1 MNILNQEKYNIHYN
15 HRKSNHGSVNR
26 ELVLAVLLFGSIGA
40 ITWAIRGTAG
50 WGGVDGTVI
59 PGLMWG
65 ILWYYVA
72 FRKGIDARGVIL
84 WLGLG
89 LALGGELGYGQ
100 YTSWIRGIFYVG
112 EGTIPIKPWLGYFWF
127 AMCGIGW
134 AGPGGIILGW
144 ALGRRVSIRIWV
156 IRSLTLAVLSYCF
169 LHGLWWIGW
178 VKFC

>member
-1 MNILNQEKYNIHYN
+1 MVMNILNQEKYNIHYN

-26 ELVLAVLLFGSIGA
+26 ELVLTVLLFGSIGA

-72 FRKGIDARGVIL
+72 FRKGIDARGVVL

-112 EGTIPIKPWLGYFWF
+112 E
-127 AMCGIGW
+127 
-134 AGPGGIILGW
+134 
-144 ALGRRVSIRIWV
+144 
-156 IRSLTLAVLSYCF
+156 
-169 LHGLWWIGW
+169 
-178 VKFC
+178 